1 MKKIKLHSKGFFKH
15 ERIWHLTPEIRI
27 VVEEIQDFYCISF
40 EATFWHWSAYYTI
53 RLNINPLATQH
64 INQLTYYHIKLFFLF
79 IYLKLNIMLL
89 SIYISIRSAI
99 ARFNARNYAYSDGRP
114 YKVFRFG
121 THYEILNASEID
133 ARTLSQKRY
142 VKKYL
147 KHKFAV
153 GSTILDFD
161 EYCIYTAYPKRLPIK
176 LINSKKQ

>member
-99 ARFNARNYAYSDGRP
+99 ARF
-114 YKVFRFG
+114 
-121 THYEILNASEID
+121 
-133 ARTLSQKRY
+133 
-142 VKKYL
+142 